1 MRLLT
6 NWGYTLTDV
15 NVIPDM
21 MEDWEY
27 SQFTGRND
35 DPIRVSAELSAA
47 CAAIQNYVGWH
58 LYPSLSCSFE
68 TIIRDRRII
77 RTGRDMIIQLPARY
91 VTDISSVTI
100 GGKTYEDYKTTVT
113 NKVEEDINRIKE
125 RLNIDF
131 DDHVLHEKLIEPTKD
146 ICLSTN
152 ISREDTL
159 VMVSCMFPKPLE
171 RLDFGVILSNDK
183 QYKDAF
189 ENSKSTIE
197 NTLKNKGITIPSFLS
212 IKQLQYE
219 DGNIINLNVQN
230 TNVEITT
237 LWNWI
242 IRQMIIKKHRDTFV
256 GETLVPMK
264 KLIGC
269 IAFSNKTADSIL
281 YDSDGL
287 IFIPDDLSRTI
298 IIEKNTNYWNG
309 GIEITELPY
318 INTADI
324 EYNLEV
330 SCSESDMKVL
340 CKKGNLVFYY
350 NL

>member
-1 MRLLT
+1 MTAFVDDRYKIHIYLDT
-6 NWGYTLTDV
+6 NILVDYVEQNNEQLNKSLEYLSTCPF
-15 NVIPDM
+15 VILRSSHYV
-21 MEDWEY
+21 EFE
-27 SQFTGRND
+27 FVEVRKRNEFYKCVRGTF
-35 DPIRVSAELSAA
+35 PQTKE
-47 CAAIQNYVGWH
+47 
-58 LYPSLSCSFE
+58 
-68 TIIRDRRII
+68 
-77 RTGRDMIIQLPARY
+77 
-91 VTDISSVTI
+91 DISSVKEWVLD
-100 GGKTYEDYKTTVT
+100 GKTYEDYKTTVT

-152 ISREDTL
+152 ISRGDTL

-189 ENSKSTIE
+189 ENSKGTIE

-264 KLIGC
+264 KLTGC
-269 IAFSNKTADSIL
+269 IAFSNKTADSII

-309 GIEITELPY
+309 GVEITELPY
-318 INTADI
+318 INTADV